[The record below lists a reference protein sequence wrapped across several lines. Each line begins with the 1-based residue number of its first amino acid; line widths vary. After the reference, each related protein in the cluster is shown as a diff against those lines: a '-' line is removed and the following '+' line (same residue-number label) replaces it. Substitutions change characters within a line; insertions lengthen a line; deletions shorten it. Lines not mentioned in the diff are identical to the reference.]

1 MVAKNIFKDTFREI
15 KNNKKKFISLS
26 LIILIGVGFYVG
38 LKSTSYDMLKTAKD
52 YYKETNL
59 MDIKLASMAGFSDN
73 EVSTIKSIK
82 NVDEVMGVKTT
93 DANIKIDSKSYVI
106 KAININ
112 KNIDTNS
119 KDYIN
124 KLVLTKGKY
133 PTTINEGLVEEK
145 LLNDTS
151 LKIGSL
157 ITLNPS
163 NSSELRAK
171 KIKIVGTV
179 KNSYYSSKDR
189 GTTTLGNGTVNY
201 YIYLEENDFNKDNY
215 DEIYVTVKKKDN
227 LDTYSKE
234 YENLVNN
241 VKKEIT
247 DKTYS
252 VSVDNYNANKIA
264 LEDDIKRIEEEIN
277 SIDKNDKENEEEL
290 STLQDELKDN
300 KNKLEKL
307 KFPTN
312 YSISRTESSFF
323 NEYKLEAQRID
334 SISKIFPFIFFLVAT
349 LTSITAMSRMLDE
362 KRTEIGT
369 LLALGYSKIEVLL
382 KYLLYVVLAC
392 LAGSILGSLIFYK
405 LIPNIIANCY
415 NLFYDMPKISTY
427 LQVKHII
434 VIGLLSVLLTT
445 VSTILVFYKDIIS
458 TPSALMIP
466 KAPKKGKRI
475 ILEKL
480 GFFNKLKYEDKITV
494 RNIFRYKK
502 RFFMT
507 LFGII
512 GCSSLLLAAFGL
524 KDSITSIVNKQFT
537 KINKYDMTI
546 SISSNDKIDDYIS
559 KSNKIKDSIKI
570 SEETIT
576 AKNYKHNEQAYLI
589 VPSNTKKI
597 NKFINTK
604 KIDNEGVVISEKL
617 ATLLNVKKNDKFKI
631 LLSDNKYITVK
642 VSNITENY
650 INHYVYMSPTLYK
663 KLTKIDATYNN
674 ILTINKKL
682 SNKSE
687 NNLISDMTSYDNVIG
702 VTSNKYVK
710 KTYENMTTTLTYVT
724 LVLIFAAGALAFVV
738 LYNLS
743 SVNISERKRELS
755 TLKVLGFYDEEVS
768 RYVNKESLILSII
781 GSLIG
786 FVAGSFL
793 SYYVIKSCET
803 NILLF
808 KFNISILSYLLSFLI
823 TLIFTLIVNSIT
835 HIDLKKLNMLD
846 ALKVSE

>member
-1 MVAKNIFKDTFREI
+1 
-15 KNNKKKFISLS
+15 
-26 LIILIGVGFYVG
+26 
-38 LKSTSYDMLKTAKD
+38 
-52 YYKETNL
+52 
-59 MDIKLASMAGFSDN
+59 
-73 EVSTIKSIK
+73 
-82 NVDEVMGVKTT
+82 
-93 DANIKIDSKSYVI
+93 
-106 KAININ
+106 
-112 KNIDTNS
+112 
-119 KDYIN
+119 
-124 KLVLTKGKY
+124 
-133 PTTINEGLVEEK
+133 
-145 LLNDTS
+145 
-151 LKIGSL
+151 
-157 ITLNPS
+157 
-163 NSSELRAK
+163 
-171 KIKIVGTV
+171 
-179 KNSYYSSKDR
+179 
-189 GTTTLGNGTVNY
+189 
-201 YIYLEENDFNKDNY
+201 
-215 DEIYVTVKKKDN
+215 
-227 LDTYSKE
+227 
-234 YENLVNN
+234 
-241 VKKEIT
+241 
-247 DKTYS
+247 
-252 VSVDNYNANKIA
+252 
-264 LEDDIKRIEEEIN
+264 
-277 SIDKNDKENEEEL
+277 
-290 STLQDELKDN
+290 
-300 KNKLEKL
+300 
-307 KFPTN
+307 
-312 YSISRTESSFF
+312 
-323 NEYKLEAQRID
+323 
-334 SISKIFPFIFFLVAT
+334 
-349 LTSITAMSRMLDE
+349 MSRMLDE

-392 LAGSILGSLIFYK
+392 LTGSILGSLIFYK

-427 LQVKHII
+427 LQIKHII
-434 VIGLLSVLLTT
+434 VIGLLSVLLTIA
-445 VSTILVFYKDIIS
+445 STILVFYKDIIS
-458 TPSALMIP
+458 SPSALMIP

-576 AKNYKHNEQAYLI
+576 AKNHKHNEQAYLI
-589 VPSNTKKI
+589 VPSDTKKI
-597 NKFINTK
+597 NKFIDTK

-663 KLTKIDATYNN
+663 KLTNIDALCNN

>member
-1 MVAKNIFKDTFREI
+1 MVAKNLFKDTFREI

-73 EVSTIKSIK
+73 EVSTIKKIK
-82 NVDEVMGVKTT
+82 NVDEVMGVKTI
-93 DANIKIDSKSYVI
+93 DANIKLDSKSYVI

-112 KNIDTNS
+112 STSDNNS

-234 YENLVNN
+234 YENLVNK
-241 VKKEIT
+241 VKDEIT
-247 DKTYS
+247 DKTYG
-252 VSVDNYNANKIA
+252 VSVDNYNANKAA
-264 LEDDIKRIEEEIN
+264 LEEDIKRVEEEIN
-277 SIDKNDKENEEEL
+277 SIDKDDKDNEDEL

-323 NEYKLEAQRID
+323 NEYKLEVQRID

-369 LLALGYSKIEVLL
+369 LLAIGYSKIEVLS
-382 KYLLYVVLAC
+382 KYLLYVILAC
-392 LAGSILGSLIFYK
+392 LTGSILGSLIFYK

-415 NLFYDMPKISTY
+415 NLFYDMPKIKTY
-427 LQVKHII
+427 MQVKHII
-434 VIGLLSVLLTT
+434 VIGLLSVLLTIL
-445 VSTILVFYKDIIS
+445 STILVFYKDIIS
-458 TPSALMIP
+458 TPSSLMIP
-466 KAPKKGKRI
+466 KAPKKGKKI

-537 KINKYDMTI
+537 KINKYDMTV
-546 SISSNDKIDDYIS
+546 SISSNEKIDDYIS

-589 VPSNTKKI
+589 VPSDTKKI
-597 NKFINTK
+597 NKFIDTK
-604 KIDNEGVVISEKL
+604 KIDDNGVVISEKL

-631 LLSDNKYITVK
+631 LLSDNKYVTVK
-642 VSNITENY
+642 VSSITENY
-650 INHYVYMSPTLYK
+650 INHYVYISPTLYK
-663 KLTKIDATYNN
+663 KLTNIDATYNN

-687 NNLISDMTSYDNVIG
+687 NNLISDMTSYDSVIG
-702 VTSNKYVK
+702 VTTNKYIK

-808 KFNISILSYLLSFLI
+808 KFNISILSYILSFLI
-823 TLIFTLIVNSIT
+823 TLIFTIIVNSIT